1 MDKQVRSGVG
11 ADEAIAFLTVEPLDG
26 PALPLGHV
34 YCAFKPLLRV
44 DFEGKRALLCIPG
57 KDVGE
62 GSWALDL
69 DLLRRAFVCSDSGIE
84 HRPPLTGAQKVLY
97 HSLKE
102 YTTSMPR

>member
-1 MDKQVRSGVG
+1 LIKDLLFLHWIGNYLDCPKMDKQVRSGVG

-69 DLLRRAFVCSDSGIE
+69 DLLRE
-84 HRPPLTGAQKVLY
+84 ELLY
-97 HSLKE
+97 VATVELNIDL
-102 YTTSMPR
+102 R